1 MIAAMDWIRTWFD
14 VRWLTAAVVALLVV
28 LVSTHIPQEM
38 MPQALQ
44 VHLLDKVEHVVAYG
58 TLALLFLLSFRRP
71 PGVKVMLVILLV
83 GAMVGALDEVTQ
95 PWVNRIAS
103 SLDVAADVI
112 GIALVCILFWAVQF
126 FRRERTERST
136 PVSNS

>member
-1 MIAAMDWIRTWFD
+1 MIVTMSLIRTWFD
-14 VRWLTAAVVALLVV
+14 VRWLTVAVVALFVV
-28 LVSTHIPQEM
+28 LGLPHIPQEM
-38 MPQALQ
+38 MPKSLQ

-58 TLALLFLLSFRRP
+58 MLAFLFLLSFRRP
-71 PGVKVMLVILLV
+71 PGVKAMLVVLLV
-83 GAMVGALDEVTQ
+83 GALVGALDEMTQ

-112 GIALVCILFWAVQF
+112 GIALVCILFLAMQF

-136 PVSNS
+136 SVSNS